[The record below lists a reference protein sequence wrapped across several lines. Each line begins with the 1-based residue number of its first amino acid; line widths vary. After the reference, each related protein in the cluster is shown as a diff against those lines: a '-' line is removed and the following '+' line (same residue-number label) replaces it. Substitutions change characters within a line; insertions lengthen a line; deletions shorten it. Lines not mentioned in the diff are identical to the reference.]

1 VAIQNNVT
9 FVVDLDAL
17 DDPEDL
23 MSDDLG
29 AWEQTKTRTKSYKVT
44 FKNGSPNSARKVND
58 GSEGSFQVFRRSY
71 VNRSDRSLRKTI
83 VNIVSPDGGNFNLVY
98 VKYVF
103 QGEEHKIKVNPHGNT
118 KSTSTIPYLRT
129 YKSTVKKIKEEIE
142 SSRASCI
149 KRAVHKVEEAVGG
162 LQFCRSAGAIPRN
175 EKQASYIKASVHPK
189 VQDPILQITQKMKL
203 ESAGEEKFI
212 RSYSLDDDSPKVIL
226 FTDDQVDDL
235 VNFCCNDVPG
245 HKSLLYVDVTFLL
258 GPFYVLVTTYK
269 NTTLFSRH
277 ANPPES
283 PLMVGPVML
292 CMLKD

>member
-98 VKYVF
+98 VK
-103 QGEEHKIKVNPHGNT
+103 E
-118 KSTSTIPYLRT
+118 KS
-129 YKSTVKKIKEEIE
+129 
-142 SSRASCI
+142 
-149 KRAVHKVEEAVGG
+149 
-162 LQFCRSAGAIPRN
+162 
-175 EKQASYIKASVHPK
+175 
-189 VQDPILQITQKMKL
+189 
-203 ESAGEEKFI
+203 I
-212 RSYSLDDDSPKVIL
+212 RSK
-226 FTDDQVDDL
+226 
-235 VNFCCNDVPG
+235 
-245 HKSLLYVDVTFLL
+245 
-258 GPFYVLVTTYK
+258 
-269 NTTLFSRH
+269 
-277 ANPPES
+277 
-283 PLMVGPVML
+283 
-292 CMLKD
+292 